1 MTTLSLQVY
10 RCTLC
15 IHVMRITLVLLM
27 TGVMYQSAGG
37 RTLRSAACPE
47 DTLYTLHATSWTGSL
62 CDVIT
67 PCVELSIPRRILR
80 MSYNA
85 ELDMFPDITILL
97 TVMVDSL
104 DTIRT
109 FSPRLVKWRNASTAD
124 SGKTAMLEHVGKHLK
139 GMVGKSRIV
148 RPPGFQREL
157 GRSIWSPLRII
168 YMVLQIGKSYGI
180 PHSIPEKGSNAFW
193 YYVPD
198 EAFR

>member
-15 IHVMRITLVLLM
+15 VHVMRINLVLLM
-27 TGVMYQSAGG
+27 AVVMYQSADG
-37 RTLRSAACPE
+37 RTLRSAACQE
-47 DTLYTLHATSWTGSL
+47 DTLYTLYATSWTGSL

-80 MSYNA
+80 MNYNA
-85 ELDMFPDITILL
+85 ELDMFANITILL
-97 TVMVDSL
+97 SVAVDSL
-104 DTIRT
+104 DTIRA
-109 FSPRLVKWRNASTAD
+109 FNPRLVKWGRDVTAD
-124 SGKTAMLEHVGKHLK
+124 SGETAMLNHVGKHLK
-139 GMVGKSRIV
+139 SMVGKSRIV

-168 YMVLQIGKSYGI
+168 YMVLEIYDTHGI
-180 PHSIPEKGSNAFW
+180 PYFFPEKGSDAFW
-193 YYVPD
+193 YDVPD